1 MSEINK
7 HEEVKVGS
15 EKSFGIVF
23 AIVFLIIALYPLLAS
38 DVIRVWALII
48 SFICLFL
55 AYFLPG
61 ILSIPN
67 KLWFK
72 LGLLLGSI
80 VTPIVMSIIYFV
92 SVMPTGIIMKLL
104 GKDLLNQH
112 FNKNKKSYWV
122 EREKPVGP
130 MKNQF

>member
-7 HEEVKVGS
+7 HEELKVGS

-23 AIVFLIIALYPLLAS
+23 AIVFFVIALYPLLGS
-38 DVIRVWALII
+38 EDIHVWALIM
-48 SFICLFL
+48 SFICIAL

-61 ILSIPN
+61 MLSVPN

-80 VTPIVMSIIYFV
+80 ITPIVMSIIYFV
-92 SVMPTGIIMKLL
+92 SVMPTGIIVKLL

-112 FNKNKKSYWV
+112 FDRNKDSYWM
-122 EREKPVGP
+122 ERDKPVGS

>member
-7 HEEVKVGS
+7 HEELKVGS

-23 AIVFLIIALYPLLAS
+23 AIVFFVIALYPLLAS
-38 DVIRVWALII
+38 EDIHVWALIM
-48 SFICLFL
+48 SFICIAL

-61 ILSIPN
+61 MLSVPN

-80 VTPIVMSIIYFV
+80 ITPIVMSIIYFV
-92 SVMPTGIIMKLL
+92 SVMPTGIIVKLL

-112 FNKNKKSYWV
+112 FDRNKKSYWM
-122 EREKPVGP
+122 ERDKPVGS